1 MSGHETNEKSG
12 PAASMWPDFRPE
24 WVLFEDARLIFVDK
38 PCGVSTQAADPTEP
52 DDLVLRLGRYR
63 EARGEPSYLGVHQ
76 RLDKETSG
84 VMVFAKEKAVNA
96 HLAKVF
102 EGREVKKVYLACVE
116 GFRGDGGPMDDVL
129 DGKKARAV
137 VKVKQRAGK
146 RALLEITL
154 LTGRMHQIRAQLAK
168 RRAPVCGDALYD
180 GPPAPRLML
189 HAHTLAFPK
198 AEGGTYAVTSKVPRE
213 LTAWVSGARDT
224 DVYEDATSLRSAL
237 QRAMERRFQLGRSE
251 HTNAF
256 RLVNEEGDGL
266 PRLAVDVY
274 DGWLVAQLYG
284 TDGPWARKETRDR
297 VLDELLALGFRGVY
311 LKVRPKQANEL
322 VDTRREDLAPKLPV
336 RGEAAP
342 GAFIVHELGVPYTV
356 KLGDGLSTGIF
367 LDQRKNRRL
376 VRDLSHG
383 ARVLNLFSYTCP
395 FTVAAAVGG
404 ATQTVSVDAAP
415 VSLEWGMKNVVA
427 AVGDA
432 DRKKHAFVAMDVFSY
447 LAREEKRATQFD
459 LVIVDP
465 PSYSNTKRHRFSAT
479 SDYPELL
486 ASAMRLCAPRGR
498 IVACCN
504 HRGISQS
511 KFRKFAFDA
520 ARLSG
525 RVVSQAK
532 DLPVGSDYPV
542 AAGADPNMKSV
553 LISLES

>member
-1 MSGHETNEKSG
+1 
-12 PAASMWPDFRPE
+12 MWPDFRRE
-24 WVLFEDARLIFVDK
+24 WVLFEDTQVIFVDK
-38 PCGVSTQAADPTEP
+38 PCGVSTQAADPSEP

-63 EARGEPSYLGVHQ
+63 ESSGASSYLGVHQ

-84 VMVFAKEKAVNA
+84 VMVFAKERGVNA
-96 HLAKVF
+96 HLARVF
-102 EGREVKKVYLACVE
+102 EGREAKKVYLACVE
-116 GFRGDGGPMDDVL
+116 NFRGEGGPMEDVL
-129 DGKKARAV
+129 DGKKARAI
-137 VKVKQRAGK
+137 VKVKKRAGK

-198 AEGGTYAVTSKVPRE
+198 PGGGTYEVTSKVPRE
-213 LTAWVSGARDT
+213 LSTWVDGARDT
-224 DVYEDATSLRSAL
+224 DVYDDAAALRRAL
-237 QRAMERRFQLGRSE
+237 ARAMERRFGLGRSE
-251 HTNAF
+251 HTTAF

-274 DGWLVAQLYG
+274 DAWLVAQLYG
-284 TDGPWARKETRDR
+284 TDGPWAKKEARDR
-297 VLDELLALGFRGVY
+297 VLDALHALGFRGVY

-336 RGEAAP
+336 RGEPAP
-342 GAFIVHELGVPYTV
+342 DAFVVRELGVPYTV

-376 VRDLSHG
+376 VRELCETHAG
-383 ARVLNLFSYTCP
+383 TRVLNLFSYTCP

-404 ATQTVSVDAAP
+404 AAQTVSVDAAP

-427 AVGDA
+427 AVGEEA
-432 DRKKHAFVAMDVFSY
+432 RKAHSFVAMDVFSY
-447 LAREEKRATQFD
+447 LAREGKRGTLFD
-459 LVIVDP
+459 VVIVDP
-465 PSYSNTKRHRFSAT
+465 PSYSNTKRHRFSAA

-486 ASAMRLCAPRGR
+486 ASAMRLTAPGGK

-504 HRGISQS
+504 HRGISQA

-520 ARLSG
+520 GRLAG
-525 RVVSQAK
+525 RVVAQAK

-542 AAGADPNMKSV
+542 AAGADPAMKSV
-553 LISLES
+553 LVSLA

>member
-1 MSGHETNEKSG
+1 VSAQNTGAEKERR
-12 PAASMWPDFRPE
+12 WPDFRPE
-24 WVLFEDARLIFVDK
+24 WVLFEDAELIFVEK
-38 PCGVSTQAADPTEP
+38 PCGVSTQAADPTDP

-63 EARGEPSYLGVHQ
+63 ESRGEPAYLGVHQ
-76 RLDKETSG
+76 RLDKDTSG
-84 VMVFAKEKAVNA
+84 VMVFAKERSVNA

-102 EGREVKKVYLACVE
+102 EGREAKKVYLACVV
-116 GFRGDGGPMDDVL
+116 GFRGEGGPMDDVL

-137 VKVKQRAGK
+137 VKVKARKGQ

-154 LTGRMHQIRAQLAK
+154 LTGRMHQIRAQLQK
-168 RRAPVCGDALYD
+168 RRSPVAGDVLYD

-189 HAHTLAFPK
+189 HAASLAFPK
-198 AEGGTYAVTSKVPRE
+198 PGGGNYHVSSRVPSE
-213 LTAWVSGARDT
+213 FTDWVDGASDM
-224 DVYEDATSLRSAL
+224 DVYDNDTRLRPAL
-237 QRAMERRFQLGRSE
+237 ERAMERRFGLGRST
-251 HTNAF
+251 HTTAF

-274 DGWLVAQLYG
+274 DEWVVAQLYG
-284 TDGPWARKETRDR
+284 TDGPWAKKETRDR
-297 VLDELLALGFRGVY
+297 VLDALLGLGFRGVY

-342 GAFIVHELGVPYTV
+342 DAFVVHELGVPYTV

-404 ATQTVSVDAAP
+404 AELSVSVDAAP
-415 VSLEWGMKNVVA
+415 ISLEWGMKNVVG
-427 AVGDA
+427 AVGETE
-432 DRKKHAFVAMDVFSY
+432 RKKHTFIAMDVFSY
-447 LAREEKRATQFD
+447 LAREEKRGTTFD

-465 PSYSNTKRHRFSAT
+465 PSYSNTKRHRFSAA

-486 ASAMRLCAPRGR
+486 ASAMRLTAPGGK
-498 IVACCN
+498 IIACCN
-504 HRGISQS
+504 HRGISKA

-520 ARLSG
+520 ARLAG
-525 RVVSQAK
+525 REVAQAK
-532 DLPVGSDYPV
+532 DLPECPDYPV

-553 LISLES
+553 LISLSR